1 MINNCTT
8 TVLTKTKLVISWRL
22 ERDRHFPKKLV
33 QTKTEPKIIKVA
45 AFRLSDGN
53 HLGLKVGK
61 AILEK
66 ETDESYSQ
74 LVKYQP
80 KNFGPNTDPKGLR
93 HNNQLSFFQNQLLYL

>member
-8 TVLTKTKLVISWRL
+8 TVLTKTKLVISWGL

-33 QTKTEPKIIKVA
+33 QTKTEPNIIKVA

-66 ETDESYSQ
+66 ETDEAYSQ
-74 LVKYQP
+74 LVKYQH
-80 KNFGPNTDPKGLR
+80 FG
-93 HNNQLSFFQNQLLYL
+93 